1 MRLELGRTSFFGTQ
15 GGIDMVGR
23 LQLNTTNETNM
34 FLVLSKGA
42 SEHSWERNTAERVAE
57 DSGCQDVDLKRF
69 KNIKM
74 LLPLGEKKDCR
85 KSDLVE

>member
-1 MRLELGRTSFFGTQ
+1 MRLELGRTSFLGTQ
-15 GGIDMVGR
+15 GGIDRVQK

-34 FLVLSKGA
+34 FLVLNKGV
-42 SEHSWERNTAERVAE
+42 SEHSWERTTAERVAE
-57 DSGCQDVDLKRF
+57 DSGYQDTDLKMF

-85 KSDLVE
+85 KNNQ